1 MTSHSKVIRFVHKEN
16 MKWLPDSARIANG
29 GRQKYQEGLV
39 RVELDFYWIRNNT
52 GKYERLMGRQ

>member
-1 MTSHSKVIRFVHKEN
+1 
-16 MKWLPDSARIANG
+16 MKWLPKSARIANA

-52 GKYERLMGRQ
+52 GKYERLMGSV

>member
-1 MTSHSKVIRFVHKEN
+1 MTSRSKVIRFVSKEN
-16 MKWLPDSARIANG
+16 MKWLPESARIANA

-52 GKYERLMGRQ
+52 GKYERLMGSV

>member
-1 MTSHSKVIRFVHKEN
+1 MTSRSKVIRFVSKQN
-16 MKWLPDSARIANG
+16 MKWLPESARIANA

-52 GKYERLMGRQ
+52 GKYERLMGSV

>member
-1 MTSHSKVIRFVHKEN
+1 
-16 MKWLPDSARIANG
+16 MKWLPKSARIVNA

-52 GKYERLMGRQ
+52 GKYERLMGSV